1 MIVLICT
8 SLANLIATLKNSRCS
23 EIESL
28 SHCCYC
34 DIIIMPMIKRERLD
48 SDYESEIKSNEANE
62 IEGLFNV

>member
-23 EIESL
+23 EIES
-28 SHCCYC
+28 HCCYC
-34 DIIIMPMIKRERLD
+34 DIIIMLMIKRERLD